1 MDSYTKIRKAQ
12 IKNNSRLC
20 IGLDPDPDK
29 IPAEFNSSM
38 NKILDYLELIVDLT
52 KKYVCA
58 YKINFAFYEQ
68 FGSKGFQIL
77 EKILIHIPENIPTI
91 ADVKRSDISNSAK
104 FYAKSV
110 FEHFQFDCVTLNP
123 LLGKDSLDP
132 FFEYQDKLNFILI
145 LTSNVGADDLL
156 KLNIGGKFL
165 FETLL
170 EKILNW
176 YNTNTCGLV
185 VGATKPTEFAKIRQ
199 IAPNHLIL
207 APGIGTQGGNLDAIL
222 KANQDKPLI
231 INVSRD
237 IINPNAQKFS
247 PENIINN
254 AEKYWNLLKSPH
266 NL

>member
-12 IKNNSRLC
+12 IKNNSILC

-29 IPAEFNSSM
+29 IPTEYNSSIT
-38 NKILDYLELIVDLT
+38 KILDYLKIIIDLT
-52 KKYVCA
+52 KNYVCA
-58 YKINFAFYEQ
+58 YKINFAFFEQ

-77 EKILIHIPENIPTI
+77 EKILTSLPENIPTI

-110 FEHFQFDCVTLNP
+110 FKYFQFDCVTLNP

-145 LTSNVGADDLL
+145 LTSNLGADDLL
-156 KLNIGGKFL
+156 KLNIGDKFL
-165 FETLL
+165 FEILL

-176 YNTNTCGLV
+176 YSAQICGLV
-185 VGATKPTEFAKIRQ
+185 VAATKPTEFAKIRQ
-199 IAPNHLIL
+199 IAPNHFIL

-222 KANQDKPLI
+222 KANKDKPLI

-237 IINPNAQKFS
+237 ILYPNTLKFS
-247 PENIINN
+247 LESIIFNV
-254 AEKYWNLLKSPH
+254 EKYWNLLKYSQ
-266 NL
+266 NV